1 MRPTPASLRGRRA
14 ALASL
19 GGALLLPPLGAR
31 AAGFVDRPVRLIVP
45 YSGGVTD
52 HLARQLSR
60 QLAAQIGEPVVVDV
74 RAGAGGL
81 IGSRLAAQ
89 APADGHTLLLGTSAL
104 AIGAA
109 YQPQADFDPE
119 RDLTPIA
126 NVLTVPYVL
135 VVAANSPQHTLAD
148 LGARGGKADATP
160 LRFGSPGP
168 SSGPHLV
175 GELLKVAAPL
185 NARHIPY
192 NGGAAQI
199 TALLSGEIDFAFMS
213 LVTALPQVQQ
223 GTLRALAVTS
233 AEPAGSLPGVP
244 PLRSRYAA
252 IPEIHTW
259 FALFGPKGLSAPW
272 RDGWAQQIR
281 SATASP
287 EFVAQRTSW
296 GADAARGAHTELA
309 QQLANERARWAQLI
323 ADAGLKG

>member
-1 MRPTPASLRGRRA
+1 MKADPILSSRRTTLA
-14 ALASL
+14 ALGS
-19 GGALLLPPLGAR
+19 ALLLPALQAGA
-31 AAGFVDRPVRLIVP
+31 ATVVDKPVRLIVP

-60 QLAAQIGEPVVVDV
+60 QLAAQVGQPVVVDV

-109 YQPQADFDPE
+109 HQPQADFDPE

-135 VVAANSPQHTLAD
+135 VVAAGSPQRTLSD
-148 LGARGGKADATP
+148 LAGKPGAPA

-168 SSGPHLV
+168 NSGPHMV
-175 GELLKVAAPL
+175 GELLKAAAPL
-185 NARHIPY
+185 SARHIPY

-199 TALLSGEIDFAFMS
+199 TALLSGEIDFAFLS

-233 AEPAGSLPGVP
+233 AEPAASLPGVA
-244 PLRSRYAA
+244 PLRARFAA
-252 IPEIHTW
+252 IPEINTW
-259 FALFGPKGLSAPW
+259 FALFGPKGLPNVW
-272 RDGWAQQIR
+272 RDAWARQIG
-281 SATASP
+281 SATESP
-287 EFVAQRTSW
+287 EFVAQRNGW
-296 GADAARGAHTELA
+296 GAEPARGTHAELA
-309 QQLANERARWAQLI
+309 RQLADERARWSRLI